1 MRPIANP
8 LARLTAAVALLAS
21 LAVLAPAAAGAATY
35 ERSFSTPIARG
46 PVATAAS
53 GIPLGALRA
62 KLRGLMR
69 GAGKGSGAWV
79 GDVPAGG
86 APNKLFGKRAGKR
99 RKLASN
105 TKLFTTSTALLK
117 FGPTTRLETTAWNT
131 GTLLGGQ
138 LSGDLV
144 LRGGGDP
151 TLTSGG
157 IGTLAARVRAAGV
170 TSVTGRVVYDESLF
184 DSVRGVP
191 ETGVSGGLG
200 APLSGLTYP
209 GGAKK
214 AAQDF
219 VAALKARGVSVN
231 ADPRAGE
238 LPRATST
245 QLASFTSPT
254 MAELIADTNIPSNNF
269 FAETLLKDVG
279 AKFGSAG
286 STAAGLNVV
295 KPLWARRGAP
305 LKAENGSGLSV
316 KNRAAPKAVAKLLS
330 GMLREPADTTEA
342 WTESLAVAG
351 ATGTLATR
359 MRGTAAAG
367 RCRGKTGTISG
378 VSALSGY
385 CFGSG
390 HTVVFS
396 FLMSKISDARAHL
409 IQDKMTALVS
419 RFGG

>member
-1 MRPIANP
+1 MRPIAKP
-8 LARLTAAVALLAS
+8 LTRLTAAIALLAS
-21 LAVLAPAAAGAATY
+21 LAVLAPAAAGAATF
-35 ERSFSTPIARG
+35 ERSFSTPVARG
-46 PVATAAS
+46 PVATASS
-53 GIPLGALRA
+53 GVPLGALRG
-62 KLRGLMR
+62 KLRALMR

-86 APNKLFGKRAGKR
+86 AAQKLFGKRAGKR

-117 FGPTTRLETTAWNT
+117 FGPETRLETTAWNT
-131 GTLLGGQ
+131 GTLLAGQ
-138 LSGDLV
+138 LNGDLV

-157 IGTLAARVRAAGV
+157 IATLAARVKAAGV
-170 TSVTGRVVYDESLF
+170 SSITGRVVYDESLF

-219 VAALKARGVSVN
+219 IGALKARGVTVS
-231 ADPRAGE
+231 ADPKAGE
-238 LPRATST
+238 LPPTGT
-245 QLASFTSPT
+245 QLASFSSPT
-254 MAELIADTNIPSNNF
+254 VAELIADTNIPSNNF
-269 FAETLLKDVG
+269 FAETLLKDIG
-279 AKFGSAG
+279 ARFGPSG
-286 STAAGLNVV
+286 STVGGLNVV

-316 KNRAAPKAVAKLLS
+316 RNRATPKGVGKLLS
-330 GMLREPADTTEA
+330 SMLREPAATTEA

-351 ATGTLATR
+351 STGTLSSR

-367 RCRGKTGTISG
+367 RCKGKTGTING

-385 CFGSG
+385 CFGTG